1 MTDAD
6 AKLISTRLENLEGLI
21 ERIEGLIQR
30 EISDLKSEQIA
41 DLRRENERLADDQR
55 RLWEA
60 VRTLET
66 DRNRAHGGAKVI
78 SGLITFVVSIAG
90 SSVAATVITKL
101 LR

>member
-6 AKLISTRLENLEGLI
+6 VTLISNRLENLEGLI
-21 ERIEGLIQR
+21 GRIEALIVK
-30 EISDLKSEQIA
+30 EIDDLKSEQIA

-78 SGLITFVVSIAG
+78 SGLMTFIASIAG
-90 SSVAATVITKL
+90 SSAAAALITHLMK
-101 LR
+101 